1 MSRIGVIGERWA
13 RQERRPSLGRWRLAS
28 SGTQAALAQFSR
40 RQQRL
45 GFDWGGSHDVGPVGS
60 GMRDRRACFSSASA
74 MPQESARL
82 AIMR

>member
-28 SGTQAALAQFSR
+28 SGTQAALA
-40 RQQRL
+40 QQRL